1 MLPEINQQQTPTVL
15 PKFKKQIDKENGKT
29 TIQGVTVIDIKKLS
43 SGTLL
48 SESDLLK
55 KYDLDRNGIISNYG
69 SKGDELAKI
78 NADYKGINIFNYATQ
93 ADKLVLTQYKLY
105 AKTKDNSTIYQ
116 VTYNIPTRS
125 FGTQNSLNDF
135 INDEIYIL
143 DKNNGNILHQRK
155 CFE

>member
-15 PKFKKQIDKENGKT
+15 PKFKKQIDKENGTT

-43 SGTLL
+43 SGTSL

-69 SKGDELAKI
+69 SKGDEFAKI
-78 NADYKGINIFNYATQ
+78 KADYKGINIFNYATQ

-143 DKNNGNILHQRK
+143 DKNNSNILHQRK
-155 CFE
+155 CIE

>member
-93 ADKLVLTQYKLY
+93 ADILVLTQYKLY
-105 AKTKDNSTIYQ
+105 ATTKDNSTIYQ
-116 VTYNIPTRS
+116 VT
-125 FGTQNSLNDF
+125 
-135 INDEIYIL
+135 
-143 DKNNGNILHQRK
+143 
-155 CFE
+155 